1 MDKKHVALLPL
12 AAVAMLSACAPLER
26 IDQRGQQADDDRKE
40 ALALLQEIDKP
51 SQALREGRQQWINPR
66 VLVETPVAGGGLPDC
81 TITLNRQGYLT
92 LSVVAQRIASE
103 CRVPVTV
110 TPDAITAMN
119 AGAQGGGATEQIQGE
134 IPAPDAN
141 GMLPLASMNRAT
153 SATVAPAAQAGLN
166 GLNWSGSL
174 SGLLDTV
181 TSRLGLSWKYER
193 GRVSVYY
200 LDTRTFDVEYM
211 DANAQFNS
219 RVVSGTT
226 STAGVTGGESGN
238 AISGDSNTSQTTT
251 MEVTAALYED
261 LKKTVESMLSPGL
274 GRMFLSAG
282 QVTVTDTPQVLDT
295 VGRFIEQ
302 RNRVLNRQAVLSVK
316 VLSVERTH
324 SDQLGLD
331 WKAVFSNSNLKAMLT
346 SPFSGVAEN
355 ALSGGVTVVDGNW
368 ADSEAFVRAL
378 STQGRVSLVTKQ
390 SSTTSNL
397 TPLPMQ
403 VAEQEDY
410 VARVT
415 TESTANVGTATSI
428 QPATITTG
436 FNMTL
441 LPYIRE
447 DGRSLQLQFSIS
459 LSDPPT
465 RRTFTSGESSVEL
478 LKTKLKTVS
487 QRVNMRSGQT
497 IILSGF
503 QQANN
508 KADQQ
513 GVWNPG
519 FFGLGGGRKGDDGET
534 VLVILITPI
543 VLGEV

>member
-1 MDKKHVALLPL
+1 MDKKHVALLPWV
-12 AAVAMLSACAPLER
+12 AVAMLSACAPLER
-26 IDQRGQQADDDRKE
+26 IDQRGQQTADDRRE
-40 ALALLQEIDKP
+40 ALALLQEIEKP
-51 SQALREGRQQWINPR
+51 SPVLREAPRLWVNPR
-66 VLVETPVAGGGLPDC
+66 VLVETPVAGRGLPDC

-92 LSVVAQRIASE
+92 LSVVAQRVASE
-103 CRVPVTV
+103 CRVPVMV

-119 AGAQGGGATEQIQGE
+119 AGVQGSGATEQVQGE
-134 IPAPDAN
+134 LPLPDAN
-141 GMLPLASMNRAT
+141 GMLPLASMNRAA
-153 SATVAPAAQAGLN
+153 SATAAPAAQSGLN

-211 DANAQFNS
+211 DAKAQFNS

-226 STAGVTGGESGN
+226 STAGVSGGESGN

-261 LKKTVESMLSPGL
+261 LKKAVESMLSPGL

-282 QVTVTDTPQVLDT
+282 QLTVTDRPPVLDA
-295 VGRFIEQ
+295 VGSFIGQ

-316 VLSVERTH
+316 VLSVER
-324 SDQLGLD
+324 SDRDQLGLD
-331 WKAVFSNSNLKAMLT
+331 WKAVFSSSNLKVMLT
-346 SPFSGVAEN
+346 SPFSGVAED
-355 ALSGGVTVVDGNW
+355 ALAGGVTVVDGNW

-390 SSTTSNL
+390 ASTTSNL

-428 QPATITTG
+428 QPATVTTG

-459 LSDPPT
+459 LSDPTT

-503 QQANN
+503 QQANTE
-508 KADQQ
+508 ADKQ
-513 GVWNPG
+513 GVGSPG
-519 FFGLGGGRKGDDGET
+519 FFGLGGGRKGGEGET

-543 VLGEV
+543 ILGEV